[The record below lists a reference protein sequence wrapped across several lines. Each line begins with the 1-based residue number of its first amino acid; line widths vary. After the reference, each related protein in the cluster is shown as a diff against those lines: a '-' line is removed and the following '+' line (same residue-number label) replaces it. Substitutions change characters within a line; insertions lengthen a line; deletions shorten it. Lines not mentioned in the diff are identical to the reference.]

1 MFACDLLRV
10 ESSAVARPMTNRR
23 ASICAFIE
31 KIETLIKIVLDY

>member
-1 MFACDLLRV
+1 MFACDLFGV
-10 ESSAVARPMTNRR
+10 NFIADACPMTNRR